1 MSDTSRNTK
10 SPEAWA
16 AQILLHAHAIA
27 ACPEHGFMRLK
38 FDHTSLDYAHALAA
52 AAPYP
57 GKSKA
62 SSAAIPDEYL
72 DGTGD
77 ECPACSVE

>member
-62 SSAAIPDEYL
+62 SSAAILDEYL
-72 DGTGD
+72 DGIGD

>member
-27 ACPEHGFMRLK
+27 PCPEHGFMRLK

-52 AAPYP
+52 ATPYP

-62 SSAAIPDEYL
+62 NSAAIL
-72 DGTGD
+72 DNISM
-77 ECPACSVE
+77 E